1 MEQKP
6 RLVEHGVLLPFIL
19 ITTLFALWGFAN
31 DITNPMVAGFQT
43 IMELSAAKASLIQF
57 AFYGGY
63 ATMAV
68 PAALFIR
75 RFSYKRG
82 ILLGLALYAIGA
94 FLFIP
99 AAQQQSFLFFCL
111 SLYILTFG
119 LAFLETTANPFI
131 LSLGSRETATR
142 RLNLSQSF
150 NPMGSLA
157 GMAVASWVVLP
168 NLLSD
173 KHRDA
178 AGQLIFST
186 LPESVKATE
195 RLHDLAVIRDAY
207 VALGVVVLVMLVV
220 IALTRMPAG
229 GKVSAGS
236 AAAGGASAT
245 DEAVSGA
252 ARASADEALAGS
264 ETAGGHSAS
273 GASAASMASAA
284 IDASAITA
292 AAGETAE
299 VASVS
304 SKASVTNGGRTKGTL
319 GRLWHNRA
327 YREGVLA
334 QVFYVGAQIMV
345 WTFIIQYADHL
356 GINKATAQKYNIIAM
371 SMFLCF
377 RFLATFLMKY
387 VDGRRLLAIFGA
399 LAALCTLGAIVFVGP
414 LGLGCL
420 VAISAFMS
428 LMFPTIYGIALENVA
443 PDDSQLGAAFLVM
456 AIVGGALLPPLQG
469 TIIDLGTVLGH
480 PAVNASFCLPLLC
493 FLAVTIFALRRFRE
507 KTRLSR
513 LSRQTS

>member
-1 MEQKP
+1 MRRNPKIGMDKEGAGP
-6 RLVEHGVLLPFIL
+6 LLVEHGVLLPFIL

-63 ATMAV
+63 ATMAI

-75 RFSYKRG
+75 RYSYKRG
-82 ILLGLALYAIGA
+82 ILLGLVLYAVGA

-99 AAQQQSFLFFCL
+99 AALQQSFLFFCL

-186 LPESVKATE
+186 LPESVKASE

-207 VALGVVVLVMLVV
+207 VALGVAVLVMLVV

-229 GKVSAGS
+229 GKASADS
-236 AAAGGASAT
+236 AAAG
-245 DEAVSGA
+245 A
-252 ARASADEALAGS
+252 A
-264 ETAGGHSAS
+264 SAS
-273 GASAASMASAA
+273 GGTS
-284 IDASAITA
+284 TA
-292 AAGETAE
+292 D
-299 VASVS
+299 
-304 SKASVTNGGRTKGTL
+304 GGRTKGTL
-319 GRLWHNRA
+319 GRLWRNRA

-371 SMFLCF
+371 SLFLCF

-428 LMFPTIYGIALENVA
+428 LMFPTIYGLALENVA

-469 TIIDLGTVLGH
+469 AIIDLGTVLGH
-480 PAVNASFCLPLLC
+480 PAVNASFCLPFLC
-493 FLAVTIFALRRFRE
+493 FLAVTLFALRR
-507 KTRLSR
+507 TRVKH
-513 LSRQTS
+513 Q